1 MLTVAVSVLAALGA
15 DDMRALLSGHESRTD
30 SLFLGQDRNTR
41 LDMMDYYDAGTG
53 TYSRDSRFGSDIR
66 IEVLE
71 DRHVRFGSGSSV
83 TVDAYLLTPGA
94 DSLLVTVVSFPVGNG
109 DAGVHVTDVATGRTV
124 QQITPSYAD
133 WMVRD
138 ALKTVSEAALAAAV
152 PFVTADATV
161 DTAAN
166 VITLRNT
173 AAVVPG
179 LDETFVAAFRPEIT
193 YRWNG
198 KQFVMSK

>member
-1 MLTVAVSVLAALGA
+1 MLTVAVSVLATLGA
-15 DDMRALLSGHESRTD
+15 DDMRALLSGHESRIDT
-30 SLFLGQDRNTR
+30 LFLGQDRNTR

-109 DAGVHVTDVATGRTV
+109 DAGVHVADVATGRTV

-138 ALKTVSEAALAAAV
+138 AFKTVSEAALAAAV
-152 PFVTADATV
+152 PFVTAAATV

-179 LDETFVAAFRPEIT
+179 LDETVVAAFRPEIT